1 MISPDHFPSIVSS
14 AARLADVSVFF
25 GNAKVLHDI
34 TLNVPAQGAT
44 VLVGRSGSGKT
55 TLLRVFNRLNECL
68 PGSRTAG
75 CATLRLDGRDMDIY
89 GSAFSDPSRLRV
101 RVGMVF
107 QSPDV
112 LPLSIRRNMELP
124 LRHALGLSQASITP
138 RMEEA
143 LKEAALWDEVA
154 HRLDTPAE
162 TLSGGQQQR
171 LCLARCLAMRPDL
184 LLLDEPTASLD
195 NVASRTIE
203 SLLVTLKQ
211 RIPVI
216 MVSHSLGQSLRL
228 ADRLVLMSA
237 GRIRQCWDRAHGL
250 PDIAQLESLLEAAQE
265 EDACCR

>member
-1 MISPDHFPSIVSS
+1 MTEPDRTLASSSP
-14 AARLADVSVFF
+14 AARLAGVSVFF
-25 GNAKVLHDI
+25 GNAEVLHDI

-68 PGSRTAG
+68 PGCRTEGGAF
-75 CATLRLDGRDMDIY
+75 LRLNDRDVDIH
-89 GSAFSDPSRLRV
+89 GSAFRDPSRLRV

-124 LRHALGLSQASITP
+124 LRHALGLSQASITA

-143 LKEAALWDEVA
+143 LTDAALWDEVA
-154 HRLDTPAE
+154 HRLDAPAE

-171 LCLARCLAMRPDL
+171 LSLARCLAMHPDL

-195 NVASRTIE
+195 NIASRTIE
-203 SLLVTLKQ
+203 SLLVRLKQ

-228 ADRLVLMSA
+228 ADRLVLMGA
-237 GRIRQCWDRAHGL
+237 GRIRRCWDRAQGF
-250 PDIAQLESLLEAAQE
+250 PDIAQLESLLEATQE
-265 EDACCR
+265 EDTCCR